1 MVIRVDRVDRVDSKE
16 IEKELVNV
24 ELAEDIEELK
34 EAIVSLTKVL
44 IKEIKKGE
52 WENCPYLK

>member
-1 MVIRVDRVDRVDSKE
+1 MVIRVDSKE